1 MGTKNSIREHMED
14 KGIGPEQKAA
24 EREEKRVKALAAIE
38 RGEQPAKSSSKPK
51 KEKKK
56 DSTMNKVTIKNPLQ
70 ESLGEF
76 DIEDF
81 SDEDS
86 DDDHG
91 M

>member
-14 KGIGPEQKAA
+14 KGIGPEKKAA

-56 DSTMNKVTIKNPLQ
+56 
-70 ESLGEF
+70 G
-76 DIEDF
+76 
-81 SDEDS
+81 S
-86 DDDHG
+86 DDEEPVDNDLEIDDAVDSEA
-91 M
+91 